1 MPHFGSE
8 NSVYCYEYIW
18 LDADQVPR
26 SKTKVMKYVPNT
38 ELPDWNYDGSST
50 GQADTTNSEVIL
62 SPVAVYPNPFVPAGG
77 KLVLCQTQ
85 KRDGRHVVATD
96 TNTRHHCANVL
107 TFHKDKEPMFGA
119 ELEFFM
125 RDIKTGL
132 PLGYAADGTTP
143 AQGRYYCGVGAGCAY
158 GRAFVDKVLGLAI
171 RMGLGITG
179 SNFEVA
185 PGQAEIQVCGVGIK
199 AADDLIMLKYL
210 LRRVG
215 EEAGIE
221 IDLTPKPLEGDWN
234 GSGCHINFST
244 KAMRTPTT
252 NAYAEHILPAVQ
264 ALADT
269 HAEHLAVY
277 GAGNDARLTGAH
289 ETSSYDRFTYGVADR
304 SASVRIPADTKARGY
319 GYIEDRRPGANV
331 DPYLAYARIV
341 ETICG
346 PYGVAGEGAPAP
358 QIA

>member
-1 MPHFGSE
+1 MVHFGSE
-8 NSVYCYEYIW
+8 RSMYCYEYIW

-26 SKTKVMKYVPNT
+26 SKTRVMGYVL
-38 ELPDWNYDGSST
+38 EDKLPDWNYDGSST
-50 GQADTTNSEVIL
+50 GQATTANSEVIL
-62 SPVAVYPNPFVPAGG
+62 SPVAVYRNPFVAAGSR
-77 KLVLCQTQ
+77 LVLCQTQ
-85 KRDGRHVVATD
+85 KRDGTSYIGPTG
-96 TNTRHHCANVL
+96 TNTRHRCANVL
-107 TFHKDKEPMFGA
+107 KFHEAHKPMFGA

-132 PLGYAADGTTP
+132 PLGFTGDGTTP
-143 AQGRYYCGVGAGCAY
+143 AQGSYYCGVGAGCAY
-158 GRAFVDKVLGLAI
+158 GRWFVDKVLAMAI
-171 RMGLGITG
+171 RMGLGVTG
-179 SNFEVA
+179 FNFEVA
-185 PGQAEIQVCGVGIK
+185 PGQAKIQVCAVGIK

-215 EEAGIE
+215 EEEGII
-221 IDLTPKPLEGDWN
+221 IDLNPKPLKGDWN

-244 KAMRTPTT
+244 LAMRVSTDS
-252 NAYAEHILPAVQ
+252 AYQAHILPAVHK
-264 ALADT
+264 LSEK

-289 ETSSYDRFTYGVADR
+289 GTSSYDQFSYGVADR
-304 SASVRIPADTKARGY
+304 SASVRIPADTLAQGY

-346 PYGVAGEGAPAP
+346 VAGAPAP
-358 QIA
+358 QNA